1 MLMIVI
7 FHIVCHCVNVQLVGG
22 DAVVKLGNPLF
33 NTPAFYKKL
42 FILNG
47 IMTWGPVGNALFLLI
62 SGYFMVNAK
71 RDIDINK
78 TSKKLLLQLG
88 FASIILVLFS
98 TSIYKLNITEKF
110 IQLMDLYSFNSMSWF
125 VGYYFLVILIAY
137 LFLNKYLKKVS
148 KKQYL
153 TFLIIIFALTQFS
166 WSNQIING
174 FSLELSILVT
184 GIFFYSLGGYINK
197 YNPFNKVKLTSILLI
212 MIIVNLFIFISSYNI
227 TSVNIQNFIINPING
242 FSQTIMTFA
251 NNNIIVVIL
260 SICIFEL
267 FTRIKMP
274 NIKAINY
281 IASGTFMVYLIHD
294 NNFFYSLWGMID
306 WITILYNNPLKFIVV
321 LFLIGLLTFIFG
333 ILIYILYDLITKL
346 CLKYK
351 SLFLKK

>member
-1 MLMIVI
+1 
-7 FHIVCHCVNVQLVGG
+7 
-22 DAVVKLGNPLF
+22 
-33 NTPAFYKKL
+33 
-42 FILNG
+42 
-47 IMTWGPVGNALFLLI
+47 
-62 SGYFMVNAK
+62 
-71 RDIDINK
+71 
-78 TSKKLLLQLG
+78 
-88 FASIILVLFS
+88 
-98 TSIYKLNITEKF
+98 
-110 IQLMDLYSFNSMSWF
+110 
-125 VGYYFLVILIAY
+125 
-137 LFLNKYLKKVS
+137 
-148 KKQYL
+148 
-153 TFLIIIFALTQFS
+153 
-166 WSNQIING
+166 
-174 FSLELSILVT
+174 
-184 GIFFYSLGGYINK
+184 
-197 YNPFNKVKLTSILLI
+197 

-227 TSVNIQNFIINPING
+227 TAVNIQNFIINPING
-242 FSQTIMTFA
+242 FSQNIMTFA

-333 ILIYILYDLITKL
+333 ILIYILYDLTTKL